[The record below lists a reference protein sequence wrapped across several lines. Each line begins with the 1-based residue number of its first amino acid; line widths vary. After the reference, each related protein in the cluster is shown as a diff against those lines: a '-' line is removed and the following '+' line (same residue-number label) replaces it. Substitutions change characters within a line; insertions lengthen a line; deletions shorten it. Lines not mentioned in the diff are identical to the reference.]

1 MLYCKGRGCLAYDKC
16 IRYQRG
22 KEFGFKPDEGLW
34 YVNERECISTG
45 YRDGV
50 FLTERSPRN
59 DRETTER
66 RASKH

>member
-1 MLYCKGRGCLAYDKC
+1 MLYCKGRGCLMYDKC

-50 FLTERSPRN
+50 F
-59 DRETTER
+59 
-66 RASKH
+66 